1 MTKKPFEDSLNELNN
16 QRTSALQM
24 GGEVKLEKRRNEGHL
39 NARERIDH
47 LFDAGSFNEL
57 GMLARSARAAVR
69 EKTPADGKVTGFGK
83 VDDRWAGVISN
94 DFTVLGASSAL
105 INGKKM
111 RHIKELAT
119 KRGSPLVFLGESSGS
134 RMPDRMGAQGRAIL
148 GQDPI
153 EYRRLR
159 ETPWAAALLGDC
171 YGSSTWYGCMSD
183 FVVMRKGAT
192 MAVASSRVTSLAI
205 NQPIDKEE
213 LGGWKLL
220 TGTSGLV
227 DHAVDTDGEALD
239 AIKTYLSYLPSH
251 HKEAPPVHAVTDGSG
266 ADMDAILDLVPEE
279 RSKVYDMKK
288 VVAAIVDTDSLFEM
302 KPRYGKSILTALS
315 RVNGHTVGF
324 VANNPKFKGG
334 AIDPDGCN
342 KVISFLVMC
351 DSFNIPIVMLVDV
364 PGFLIGIEGEKRG
377 APSRI
382 INWMNALSLCT
393 VPKISIILR
402 KSYGQ
407 AYLNMGG
414 GRNSDEVA
422 IWPTADLGFMDPKVG
437 VSVLYGIKEE
447 DDPKEFQRRLAE
459 ISEDT
464 SAWNLAEL
472 YEAQEVLD
480 PRETR
485 SYLIDRLDFHRS
497 RLNGGVG
504 EHLMQ
509 TWPTSYP

>member
-1 MTKKPFEDSLNELNN
+1 MIKKPFEDSLNELQ
-16 QRTSALQM
+16 QRRNSALQM
-24 GGEVKLEKRRNEGHL
+24 GGEKKLEKRRDEGHL
-39 NARERIDH
+39 NARERIGYLVD
-47 LFDAGSFNEL
+47 DGSFNEL
-57 GMLARSARAAVR
+57 GMLARSARAEAR
-69 EKTPADGKVTGFGK
+69 HKTPADGKVTGFGK
-83 VDDRWAGVISN
+83 VEDRWAGIIAN
-94 DFTVLGASSAL
+94 DFTVMGASSAL

-119 KRGSPLVFLGESSGS
+119 KRGSPLIFLGESSGS
-134 RMPDRMGAQGRAIL
+134 RMPDRMGAQGRSIL

-205 NQPIDKEE
+205 NQPIDKED

-227 DHAVDTDGEALD
+227 DLAVDTDEQALD

-251 HKEAPPVHAVTDGSG
+251 HNEAPPVRLVPEGSG
-266 ADMDAILDLVPEE
+266 DDMEGILDLVPEE
-279 RSKVYDMKK
+279 RSKVYDVKK
-288 VVAAIVDTDSLFEM
+288 VVAAIVDKDSLFEM

-315 RVNGHTVGF
+315 RVDGQTVGI

-334 AIDPDGCN
+334 AVDTDGCN

-351 DSFNIPIVMLVDV
+351 DSFNIPIVSLVDV
-364 PGFLIGIEGEKRG
+364 PGFLIGIEGEKKG
-377 APSRI
+377 APARI

-447 DDPKEFQRRLAE
+447 DDPEEFQRRLAE

-472 YEAQEVLD
+472 YEAHEVLD

-485 SYLIDRLDFHRS
+485 SYLINHLDFHRS

-504 EHLMQ
+504 EHLMR